1 MSIWLARD
9 MQNLQAKWL
18 REHPKKSHMIE
29 GILGGLVSEVA
40 RILEVCKQS
49 RKPAQHQ
56 IYQSDGFFTFGSRQ
70 DELTQSAAQE

>member
-1 MSIWLARD
+1 MVEGFLGGGVLAAA
-9 MQNLQAKWL
+9 QASQTL
-18 REHPKKSHMIE
+18 FYFTPQPKKSRRIR

-56 IYQSDGFFTFGSRQ
+56 IHQLYGFSL
-70 DELTQSAAQE
+70 E

>member
-1 MSIWLARD
+1 MVEGFLGFVKQGRP
-9 MQNLQAKWL
+9 QASQTL
-18 REHPKKSHMIE
+18 FYLTPQPKKSRRIE

-56 IYQSDGFFTFGSRQ
+56 IHQLYGFLFILHYYPQ
-70 DELTQSAAQE
+70 